1 MKNSEYWKVRFEQL
15 ERAQH
20 QKGVECYAGIEEQ
33 YRRAQRQIESQIAVW
48 YQRFADN
55 NGVSLQGARRML
67 NKRELAELKW
77 DVNQY
82 IKYGQ
87 ENAVSQQWVKQLE
100 NASARYHISRLE
112 ALKLQTQQSLEV
124 MFGNQLDSIDS
135 TMRDV
140 YKTGYYKTA
149 FEIQKGVGVG
159 WDFATLDEKGISK
172 VINKPWAVDG
182 KNFSERVWGN
192 RQKLVNELNTE
203 LTRNVILGQ
212 GYGKAIDNIARK
224 MNTSKNV
231 TKRLVLTEGAFFNSA
246 ARQDCF
252 KALDVEEYEIRV
264 SYDEKTC
271 DICQEREVKHFATSQ
286 WEPGVTAPPFHV
298 NCRCDQIP
306 YFDDEFSVMG
316 TKAARDENGKTVFIP
331 ANMTYDE
338 WKKVFVE
345 GDKTGLQEVKMTME
359 KSRDMGYNVRNEK
372 EFESVAKGIKSEIT
386 KYASNPSKWSGKI
399 NVNNDLARKN
409 VIGEKE
415 WTCDISVVDTADD
428 GTVWHEMLHACS
440 ASYYTPDIYKHHRF
454 IEEAS
459 VEFLKRQIC
468 QENEIAHVHAYE
480 NLVLVLQAINGKFH
494 YGSDMEFARELFNVP
509 LPDRY
514 EWLEDKVVNSLKSEN
529 VSFEDFNEVLLFIR
543 ILKGGED
550 GKIT

>member
-1 MKNSEYWKVRFEQL
+1 MRSSEYWKGRFEQL

-252 KALDVEEYEIRV
+252 KALD
-264 SYDEKTC
+264 
-271 DICQEREVKHFATSQ
+271 
-286 WEPGVTAPPFHV
+286 
-298 NCRCDQIP
+298 
-306 YFDDEFSVMG
+306 FS
-316 TKAARDENGKTVFIP
+316 
-331 ANMTYDE
+331 
-338 WKKVFVE
+338 
-345 GDKTGLQEVKMTME
+345 
-359 KSRDMGYNVRNEK
+359 
-372 EFESVAKGIKSEIT
+372 
-386 KYASNPSKWSGKI
+386 
-399 NVNNDLARKN
+399 
-409 VIGEKE
+409 
-415 WTCDISVVDTADD
+415 C
-428 GTVWHEMLHACS
+428 
-440 ASYYTPDIYKHHRF
+440 
-454 IEEAS
+454 
-459 VEFLKRQIC
+459 
-468 QENEIAHVHAYE
+468 
-480 NLVLVLQAINGKFH
+480 
-494 YGSDMEFARELFNVP
+494 
-509 LPDRY
+509 
-514 EWLEDKVVNSLKSEN
+514 
-529 VSFEDFNEVLLFIR
+529 
-543 ILKGGED
+543 
-550 GKIT
+550 

>member
-1 MKNSEYWKVRFEQL
+1 
-15 ERAQH
+15 
-20 QKGVECYAGIEEQ
+20 
-33 YRRAQRQIESQIAVW
+33 
-48 YQRFADN
+48 
-55 NGVSLQGARRML
+55 
-67 NKRELAELKW
+67 
-77 DVNQY
+77 
-82 IKYGQ
+82 
-87 ENAVSQQWVKQLE
+87 
-100 NASARYHISRLE
+100 
-112 ALKLQTQQSLEV
+112 
-124 MFGNQLDSIDS
+124 
-135 TMRDV
+135 
-140 YKTGYYKTA
+140 
-149 FEIQKGVGVG
+149 
-159 WDFATLDEKGISK
+159 
-172 VINKPWAVDG
+172 
-182 KNFSERVWGN
+182 
-192 RQKLVNELNTE
+192 
-203 LTRNVILGQ
+203 
-212 GYGKAIDNIARK
+212 
-224 MNTSKNV
+224 
-231 TKRLVLTEGAFFNSA
+231 
-246 ARQDCF
+246 
-252 KALDVEEYEIRV
+252 
-264 SYDEKTC
+264 
-271 DICQEREVKHFATSQ
+271 
-286 WEPGVTAPPFHV
+286 
-298 NCRCDQIP
+298 
-306 YFDDEFSVMG
+306 MG